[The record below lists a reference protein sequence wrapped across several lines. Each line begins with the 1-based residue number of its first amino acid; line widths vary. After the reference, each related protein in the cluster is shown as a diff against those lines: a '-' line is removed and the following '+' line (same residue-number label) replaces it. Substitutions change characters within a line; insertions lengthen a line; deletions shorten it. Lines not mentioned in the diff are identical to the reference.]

1 MSDQQPS
8 QPPGWYHAQGDPPG
22 TTRFWDGSQ
31 WQGGPQTAA
40 TPGYGAP
47 QPGYSQGYGG
57 PGFGGAAFAEGSQAT
72 TALVVG
78 ILSFVCCGVLG
89 PVAWYVGQ
97 QELNGIDAGRR
108 DPTNRSTANA
118 GRIIGIIAT
127 VLLVFGVGFYLIA
140 IAASF

>member
-47 QPGYSQGYGG
+47 QPGHA
-57 PGFGGAAFAEGSQAT
+57 PGFGGPGFAEGSQAT

-78 ILSFVCCGVLG
+78 ILSFVCCGILG

-108 DPTNRSTANA
+108 DPTNRGTANA

-140 IAASF
+140 VAASF

>member
-40 TPGYGAP
+40 SPGYGAP
-47 QPGYSQGYGG
+47 QPGYA
-57 PGFGGAAFAEGSQAT
+57 PGFGGTAFAEGSQAT

-78 ILSFVCCGVLG
+78 ILSFVCCGLLG

-97 QELNGIDAGRR
+97 QEINGIDAGRR
-108 DPTNRSTANA
+108 DPSNRGTANA

-127 VLLVFGVGFYLIA
+127 VLLVFGLGFYA
-140 IAASF
+140 IAVAISF

>member
-40 TPGYGAP
+40 SP
-47 QPGYSQGYGG
+47 GYGG
-57 PGFGGAAFAEGSQAT
+57 PQTGYAPGFGAAGFSEGSQAT

-78 ILSFVCCGVLG
+78 ILSFVCCGILG

-97 QELNGIDAGRR
+97 QELNGIDSGRR
-108 DPTNRSTANA
+108 DPSNRGTANA

-127 VLLVFGVGFYLIA
+127 VLLVFGAGFYAIA